1 MRREYEH
8 QSHEKFHIQQSIG
21 MRQSSIPFGIRHS
34 DLGNGGR
41 FLTRAAAPPPLDRRV
56 SAVRTCLAAV

>member
-1 MRREYEH
+1 MRREHER

-34 DLGNGGR
+34 DLGNG
-41 FLTRAAAPPPLDRRV
+41 AAA
-56 SAVRTCLAAV
+56 S